1 MKVEVPSLE
10 QFSVQAV
17 DEVRFSGTNEE
28 IKYSVEITAQ
38 SITNR
43 VVVALMDQTQ
53 QKGMAIAIYPA
64 TGEVCDVT
72 NGGGVIGYLKD
83 APLSPNKAISC
94 ELSIYRFGKNF
105 VCNAVIDG
113 ETFLYPAFSC
123 DGNAPM
129 AALVGKECHNGDS
142 RLNWNRLNIEMQEL
156 SGVVI
161 AA

>member
-1 MKVEVPSLE
+1 MKVEVPTLD
-10 QFSVQAV
+10 QFTLQAV
-17 DEVRFSGTNEE
+17 DEIRFSGTNEE

-53 QKGMAIAIYPA
+53 QKGMAIAIYTA
-64 TGEVCDVT
+64 TGEVCDVS
-72 NGGGVIGYLKD
+72 NGGGVIGYLKQ
-83 APLSPNKAISC
+83 APLNPNQAIEC
-94 ELSIYRFGKNF
+94 ELSIFRFGKNF
-105 VCNAVIDG
+105 VCNAVVEG

-123 DGNAPM
+123 EGCAPM

-142 RLNWNRLNIEMQEL
+142 QCSWNHLNIEMQEL
-156 SGVVI
+156 NDVI